1 MGSHLLLAIPRLIRA
16 LFWIMIPWG
25 NFWANKWPIL
35 MGLGLI
41 MTQICAYKVSFSSL
55 ISISRQLS
63 LCSRD
68 SFHFC
73 MKQRLFPRVR
83 PNDPFTF
90 NTSVALTTTNTKEA
104 KAAYF
109 FIKKKITYT
118 KSENYGQQH
127 QTIDGCQI
135 GVSFERNVIANA
147 FKNGPTI

>member
-1 MGSHLLLAIPRLIRA
+1 
-16 LFWIMIPWG
+16 
-25 NFWANKWPIL
+25 
-35 MGLGLI
+35 
-41 MTQICAYKVSFSSL
+41 
-55 ISISRQLS
+55 
-63 LCSRD
+63 
-68 SFHFC
+68 

-147 FKNGPTI
+147 FKNRLYLLFRANGDPRLTQRGYGRGTATEFKVWIWKRLST